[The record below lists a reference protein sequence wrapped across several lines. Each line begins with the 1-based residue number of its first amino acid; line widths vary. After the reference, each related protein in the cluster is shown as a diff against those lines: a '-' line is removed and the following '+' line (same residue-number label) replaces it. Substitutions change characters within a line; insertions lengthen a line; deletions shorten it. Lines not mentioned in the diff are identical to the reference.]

1 MGNGR
6 RQNALLVEIIITVL
20 FFALSATV
28 ILEVFSTSYLQ
39 TTYADACNSAV
50 AEAQNLAALLYT
62 TDAPEAL
69 LESEGFSFD
78 GSVWRHLEDDDNES
92 DNNYVLQITLD
103 IAQMESGEL
112 REAVITAVRGDN
124 VILEIPS
131 AHYIPREV
139 AQ

>member
-39 TTYADACNSAV
+39 TTYADSCNAAV
-50 AEAQNLAALLYT
+50 AEAQNLAARMYVS
-62 TDAPEAL
+62 DAPEVL
-69 LESEGFSFD
+69 LESEGFVFD
-78 GSVWRHLEDDDNES
+78 GSVWQQLENDDEES
-92 DNNYVLQITLD
+92 DNDYVLQISLD
-103 IAQMESGEL
+103 TEQTAAGEL
-112 REAVITAVRGDN
+112 RTALITALRGERT
-124 VILEIPS
+124 ILELPC
-131 AHYIPREV
+131 AHYVPREV

>member
-6 RQNALLVEIIITVL
+6 RQNALLVEIIVAVL

-28 ILEVFSTSYLQ
+28 ILEVFATSYLQ
-39 TTYADACNSAV
+39 TTYADACNKAV
-50 AEAQNLAALLYT
+50 AEAQNLAARLYV

-69 LESEGFSFD
+69 LESEGFTFD
-78 GSVWRHLEDDDNES
+78 GSIWRHLEDDDNES
-92 DNNYVLQITLD
+92 DNNYVLQISLD
-103 IAQMESGEL
+103 IAQLEAGEM
-112 REAVITAVRGDN
+112 RSAVITALRGERT
-124 VILEIPS
+124 ILEIPC

>member
-6 RQNALLVEIIITVL
+6 RQNALLVEIIIAVL

-28 ILEVFSTSYLQ
+28 VLEVFATSYLQ
-39 TTYADACNSAV
+39 TTYADACNDAV
-50 AEAQNLAALLYT
+50 AEAQNLAARLYV

-69 LESEGFSFD
+69 LESEGFTFD

-103 IAQMESGEL
+103 IVQTESGEL
-112 REAVITAVRGDN
+112 REAMITAIRGEN
-124 VILEIPS
+124 VIMEIPC